1 MLSALLCRLQKQG
14 QLEVIEQPEEVRSNQ
29 NSYRKLLSNAGKSD
43 ICQIVTPAI
52 VLLASR
58 LVLDSLP

>member
-1 MLSALLCRLQKQG
+1 MQGRLEG
-14 QLEVIEQPEEVRSNQ
+14 IEQLEGAQ
-29 NSYRKLLSNAGKSD
+29 NSRNSYQKLLSNAGKSD
-43 ICQIVTPAI
+43 ICQIAAPVV

>member
-1 MLSALLCRLQKQG
+1 
-14 QLEVIEQPEEVRSNQ
+14 LEEIEQPEEVRSNQ
-29 NSYRKLLSNAGKSD
+29 NSYQKLLSNAGKSD
-43 ICQIVTPAI
+43 IFQIAALVV